1 MFDSMRRAKLY
12 AAEDDNE
19 AKQLNEATKT
29 RLETIMTE
37 QSRDEYLKQN
47 WLPKICQGMD
57 YTPPAIIKHSAG
69 PKHEN

>member
-1 MFDSMRRAKLY
+1 MQVSTKSFIERQDQKMFDSMRRAKLY

-37 QSRDEYLKQN
+37 
-47 WLPKICQGMD
+47 
-57 YTPPAIIKHSAG
+57 
-69 PKHEN
+69 